1 MYRFTGLVVLC
12 SFLLGNLGC
21 AAYVALKMP
30 GPADDEQVELGM
42 NRRDVDSVLNV
53 VPASTYDQNGSTIAS
68 YQYADAPHPASKARA
83 LVYVAGDIFLV
94 FLTELIFWPIELYA
108 ETRIKRVA
116 TATYDT
122 ENSLTEFTVAR
133 ADGEV
138 LIQLPGEPVESEL
151 LVAAAHGAVAD
162 EATAAGDES
171 AVGTTLDLEATEPDL
186 QPGPS
191 APEATGAVALD

>member
-53 VPASTYDQNGSTIAS
+53 VPASTYDQNGSTIAT
-68 YQYADAPHPASKARA
+68 YQYADGPHPASKTRA

-133 ADGEV
+133 TDGEV
-138 LIQLPGEPVESEL
+138 LIQLPGEPGETEL
-151 LVAAAHGAVAD
+151 LVAAADGAVAD

-171 AVGTTLDLEATEPDL
+171 AVGTTLEFEAAEPEA